1 MATLLCIK
9 PTGAAT
15 TVLTKTKS
23 KEIQMEDLFP
33 ILIIGWIVS
42 AWMTHIVVCLQTAAW
57 GFLIAGAIVFPIA
70 WVHGTGIWLGI
81 F

>member
-1 MATLLCIK
+1 MKELL
-9 PTGAAT
+9 
-15 TVLTKTKS
+15 V
-23 KEIQMEDLFP
+23 
-33 ILIIGWIVS
+33 IGGLGWVFA

-70 WVHGTGIWLGI
+70 WIHGTGIWLGI

>member
-1 MATLLCIK
+1 MRELM
-9 PTGAAT
+9 G
-15 TVLTKTKS
+15 
-23 KEIQMEDLFP
+23 
-33 ILIIGWIVS
+33 ILIMVWIMA
-42 AWMTHIVVCLQTAAW
+42 AWMTHIIICLQTAAW